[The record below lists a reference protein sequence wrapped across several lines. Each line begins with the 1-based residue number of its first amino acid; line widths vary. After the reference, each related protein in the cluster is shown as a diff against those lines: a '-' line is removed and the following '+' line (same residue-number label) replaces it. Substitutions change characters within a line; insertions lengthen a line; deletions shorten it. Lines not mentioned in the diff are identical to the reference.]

1 MLKGLGTRLPMVQ
14 THWWN
19 AGEFWAGPL
28 PLSLTLGYRW
38 LVGWGLLFCYPKHAE
53 LPHIALK
60 PILQTLTTRVWMV
73 SRYHWIGL
81 IVRIFFTKSH
91 KTWARWFFRIIE
103 GTVVL
108 QHKWEG
114 LLTSSS
120 LLILGLLSGRP
131 SPSSII
137 QRGEHYLEPWS
148 TPRSFLVCLF
158 GGYLMSFDTQIPVL
172 QKRQDLM
179 LII

>member
-1 MLKGLGTRLPMVQ
+1 MLKGLGKRLPMVQ

-19 AGEFWAGPL
+19 PGEFCAGPL
-28 PLSLTLGYRW
+28 PLSLTWGYGW
-38 LVGWGLLFCYPKHAE
+38 LVGWGLLFCYPKHAQ
-53 LPHIALK
+53 LPNKGLK
-60 PILQTLTTRVWMV
+60 SILQTLTTRVWMV
-73 SRYHWIGL
+73 SRYHRMGL

-103 GTVVL
+103 ATVVL

-114 LLTSSS
+114 LLTSLS
-120 LLILGLLSGRP
+120 LLILGLLSGMP
-131 SPSSII
+131 PPSSII

-158 GGYLMSFDTQIPVL
+158 GGYLMSFNTQITVL
-172 QKRQDLM
+172 QKRKDLM